1 MQRAIR
7 NLILGHDYFIE
18 SYWQFKT
25 VLLSGWY
32 AIFSILAFTLYLS
45 FDLFMG
51 TYSTSWVFLLSIAVI
66 SGTLMLHRLKKH
78 RLANLV
84 LLPTIALT
92 IYLLASSESIATG
105 SAFFFLVVSLCAL
118 TLFGRD
124 QKIISFAF
132 IAFVLVLFLLS
143 TFSGYSV
150 LPFREYNEVV
160 ISFNFLLNFL
170 MALAAVV
177 LVALLL
183 IRLQLYSEK
192 QVQKKNEL
200 LTKANT
206 ELDRFVYSASHDL
219 RAPLSSVLGLITLA
233 KGTDDGHAVGN
244 YLDLMQKRIHSLE
257 SFIRDV
263 TDFSRNTRL
272 AVEKQEVEIAPLIL
286 DVWEGLRFIEGADAI
301 RFKMDVEQELVFT
314 TDPARIKIVLGNLL
328 ANAIRYHNFYQVD
341 PWVKVSAYKNNHA
354 LHLTVEDNG
363 QGIHPDHKPRI
374 FEMFYRGHQNSKGSG
389 LGLYIVSE
397 ALAKV
402 AGTIGADST
411 YGKGT
416 TFRVSIPVS
425 QDSK

>member
-1 MQRAIR
+1 MQRAVR
-7 NLILGHDYFIE
+7 NLILGSDYFIE

-32 AIFSILAFTLYLS
+32 ALFSILAFTLYLS
-45 FDLFMG
+45 VDLFMG

-66 SGTLMLHRLKKH
+66 SGTLLLHRQKKH
-78 RLANLV
+78 QLANLI

-92 IYLLASSESIATG
+92 VYLLASSESIATG

-124 QKIISFAF
+124 QKILSFAF
-132 IAFVLVLFLLS
+132 LVFVVILFLLS
-143 TFSGYSV
+143 TFSGYSF
-150 LPFREYNEVV
+150 LPFREYNDAV
-160 ISFNFLLNFL
+160 ISVTFLLNFL

-183 IRLQLYSEK
+183 IRLQLYSER
-192 QVQKKNEL
+192 QIQNKNEL
-200 LTKANT
+200 LVKANT

-233 KGTDDGHAVGN
+233 KGSDGLQVGN

-257 SFIRDV
+257 NFIRDV

-272 AVEKQEVEIAPLIL
+272 AVEKQEVVVAPLIL

-301 RFKMDVEQELVFT
+301 RFKMDVQQDLVFV
-314 TDPARIKIVLGNLL
+314 TDPARVKIVLSNLL

-341 PWVKVSAYKNNHA
+341 PWVRVSAYKNKHA
-354 LHLTVEDNG
+354 LHITVEDNG

-397 ALAKV
+397 TLAKV
-402 AGTIGADST
+402 SGTIGVDST
-411 YGKGT
+411 HGKGT
-416 TFRVSIPVS
+416 IFRVGIPLS
-425 QDSK
+425 QD